1 MRKTSKYLFFWEN
14 ASIFS
19 QWNSKKEPNKDYQ
32 FIDEKNIKY
41 SSCEQY
47 MMYQKAIL
55 FKDYDIAKEV
65 LSLKDVKKIK
75 ALGRKVK
82 NFDSNI
88 WDKHKF
94 NIIVNGNYLK
104 FSQNKFFQDE
114 LLLYKNLIFVEASPY
129 DKIYGVGL
137 HYSDD
142 LILDEKNWQGENLLG
157 KALNEVVKLLE
168 LDLNNNKHM

>member
-55 FKDYDIAKEV
+55 FKDYDI
-65 LSLKDVKKIK
+65 I
-75 ALGRKVK
+75 
-82 NFDSNI
+82 
-88 WDKHKF
+88 
-94 NIIVNGNYLK
+94 
-104 FSQNKFFQDE
+104 
-114 LLLYKNLIFVEASPY
+114 LLR
-129 DKIYGVGL
+129 
-137 HYSDD
+137 
-142 LILDEKNWQGENLLG
+142 
-157 KALNEVVKLLE
+157 
-168 LDLNNNKHM
+168 